1 MIAHMVLALTLPVA
15 ANLGVSHL
23 FTWVILGSGLMLL
36 WLSRQRS
43 NTFSTGSWFPT
54 QSFTFASKPK
64 GFAQKLLE
72 VLGN

>member
-43 NTFSTGSWFPT
+43 KTFSTGS
-54 QSFTFASKPK
+54 
-64 GFAQKLLE
+64 
-72 VLGN
+72 